1 MKKYIIFGAG
11 RYGEEALLY
20 YGLANVAYFCDN
32 KKYGSVI
39 KGIEVISFDKL
50 CEIWKDYEVVLAVSV
65 AGARASMT
73 KQLEEYGIEYS
84 YFTTLDIK
92 LQDGNFD
99 GEYEFI
105 NRSKGKEKLLIV
117 LAGYKQY
124 LWDSVFSRIKKYADA
139 DMDICILTAGYAN
152 KELMALCEKEE
163 WSYLHTKENKLALVQ
178 NFAIREHVN
187 AKWIYKMDED
197 IFVTEDLFE
206 ELMDTYQMVE
216 NQKKYFIGFIAP
228 VMNVNN
234 YGYRRI
240 MEYLDCI
247 EEYQSMFDDAR
258 IGGGEIFVNPEAAE
272 YMWNKTL
279 PVNDFAKK
287 LSNKEEKYSICHHRY
302 SIGCMLISRDVWNDM
317 GGFKNA
323 PEGVLGI
330 DEEHLCQWCM
340 DRCKAI
346 IIAEKAY
353 AGHFSYGPQTGYMKQ
368 IYEKRREEFD
378 N

>member
-39 KGIEVISFDKL
+39 KGIEVISFEKL
-50 CEIWKDYEVVLAVSV
+50 CEIWKDYEVVLAVWA
-65 AGARASMT
+65 AGPRTAMI
-73 KQLEEYGIEYS
+73 KQLEDWGIEYS
-84 YFTTLDIK
+84 SFTTLDSK

-99 GEYEFI
+99 GEYQFI
-105 NRSKGKEKLLIV
+105 NRSKGCEKLLIV

-124 LWDSVFSRIKKYADA
+124 LWDSVFSRIKKYVPS
-139 DMDICILTAGYAN
+139 DMDICVLTAGYAN
-152 KELMALCEKEE
+152 EELRELCEKEE
-163 WSYLHTKENKLALVQ
+163 WSYLYTTQNKLALVQ

-197 IFVTEDLFE
+197 IFVTEGLFE
-206 ELMDTYQMVE
+206 ELMDTYQTIE
-216 NQKKYFIGFIAP
+216 GERKYFTGFVAP
-228 VMNVNN
+228 LMNVNN

-240 MEYLDCI
+240 LEYLDCV
-247 EEYQSMFDDAR
+247 EEYQMMFDDAR
-258 IGGGEIFVNPEAAE
+258 VGGGVIFGNPQAAE

-279 PVNDFAKK
+279 PVDGFADK
-287 LSNKEEKYSICHHRY
+287 LRIKEEKYSICHHRY
-302 SIGCMLISRDVWNDM
+302 SIGCILISRDIWNAM

-340 DRCKAI
+340 NNCKAI
-346 IIAEKAY
+346 LIAERAY
-353 AGHFSYGPQTGYMKQ
+353 AGHFSYGPQTEHMKKM
-368 IYEKRREEFD
+368 YEKRREEFD